1 MAQILEL
8 RVHGVSN
15 TSPAEILCMEKSDTE
30 DPHPTRVAG
39 DDTTGF
45 YRESARDPTAGLT
58 TEAYSWGQL
67 TSGARAAKDIE
78 RALWTVLLPFTLAN
92 IALPARTGIPA
103 DPVTERWSSRAGIAA
118 WLIRLFCLSLTGT
131 LVLAAT
137 GIGVDL
143 IGWQCVDAACLRR
156 IPGSWEFLSG
166 GWWGAGARSLA
177 LGLLVPLAMLAVIG
191 RLTWRT
197 YQYEAELPAGPAGA
211 PNTAPPVNPL
221 QDPTFWCGE
230 GQVRRAAV
238 LHLCAGVSVAAA
250 VPLAAVLHMDPPQGA
265 RAVLAW
271 GTVALFALPAV
282 ITLIALG
289 QPYLTRRA
297 GKTPLGPWS
306 VLIAVLTGAG
316 LLGTMTLLLLPDG
329 PAGVP
334 MAQLRPPHGCLQ
346 DPTLPGCLQDRSL
359 PGFDRL
365 LASFGAAQALLLIAI
380 GAVSR
385 CGRRAL
391 ALPAVALLAG
401 GTAWCWRSDLL
412 PLLPAAPQ
420 WLTTSVLAVA
430 TLGLAAAGL
439 LLPRV
444 EPDQHGDDGAAW
456 HGLGPAV
463 LATLGWLLGIAY
475 SAGMIYWTT
484 DWLNGGSAPAGFS
497 AITAPQPI
505 GWAGLVYVI
514 ALAAVIVTVLR
525 GWALYKRLR
534 KEELAALAPE
544 GGELSAHERRRA
556 RDVAAYQGLH
566 RLIGEH
572 ALTLSGHFVL
582 TLALLALA
590 GTAGV
595 LSGSRPLAA
604 HARGAAAADGW
615 AGLAQGMAD
624 VGGVLLGWLPVLVA
638 AVGLLLYRHDN
649 VRRSIGVIWD
659 VGTFWP
665 RAAHPLAPPSYAE
678 RAVPQLQTRAAGLM
692 ALAADDPRRMD
703 AVILSGHSQ
712 GAVLSAAAVLQMP
725 AQWRRRTWL
734 FSYGCQLERLYGRVF
749 PAFFGPVRLRAVAES
764 LCEDGGTVR
773 WTNFWRRTDPLG
785 WPVDAGARDVRMPDP
800 QALHPSAGEVEDPPI
815 RSHGDYPLDPA
826 FLRERDRVVTLL
838 SRPLPLPRPGS
849 DQPRSVHHTG

>member
-401 GTAWCWRSDLL
+401 GAAWCWRSGLL

-444 EPDQHGDDGAAW
+444 EADQHGDDGAAW

-463 LATLGWLLGIAY
+463 LAALGWLLGIAY

-505 GWAGLVYVI
+505 GWAGLVFVV

-525 GWALYKRLR
+525 GWALFKRLR
-534 KEELAALAPE
+534 QEELAALAPE
-544 GGELSAHERRRA
+544 GSELSAHERRRCP
-556 RDVAAYQGLH
+556 RRRGLPGAAPADRRTRPHPQRPLRPH
-566 RLIGEH
+566 P
-572 ALTLSGHFVL
+572 
-582 TLALLALA
+582 
-590 GTAGV
+590 GTAGPRRHRRCP
-595 LSGSRPLAA
+595 LRQPAAGGPRPRRRSRRRLGRARPGHGRPRWRAARLAA
-604 HARGAAAADGW
+604 GTGRRRRP
-615 AGLAQGMAD
+615 AGLPQRHRPPLDRRDLGRRHLLAPRRAPARPAELRRT
-624 VGGVLLGWLPVLVA
+624 GGA
-638 AVGLLLYRHDN
+638 
-649 VRRSIGVIWD
+649 
-659 VGTFWP
+659 
-665 RAAHPLAPPSYAE
+665 RAA
-678 RAVPQLQTRAAGLM
+678 
-692 ALAADDPRRMD
+692 DPRRRPD
-703 AVILSGHSQ
+703 
-712 GAVLSAAAVLQMP
+712 GAG
-725 AQWRRRTWL
+725 RRR
-734 FSYGCQLERLYGRVF
+734 SAPDGR
-749 PAFFGPVRLRAVAES
+749 R
-764 LCEDGGTVR
+764 
-773 WTNFWRRTDPLG
+773 
-785 WPVDAGARDVRMPDP
+785 
-800 QALHPSAGEVEDPPI
+800 
-815 RSHGDYPLDPA
+815 
-826 FLRERDRVVTLL
+826 
-838 SRPLPLPRPGS
+838 
-849 DQPRSVHHTG
+849 